1 MRHWRCDDA
10 AGAAVFFHDA
20 MSANMSL
27 THEQQEFYS
36 ANGYIHIK
44 SVFTVEECS
53 LFRDEMHALAERLGN
68 PDATWASVRHAD
80 TKITHCHDVQFESG
94 AITRLLTDSRFTG
107 VAQAIIGPNVQ
118 LHHTKMFIKPPENG
132 SPFPMH
138 QDYYYFPH
146 AGNSMTAAIM
156 HFDDTPV
163 EKGCLRVVP
172 GSHKLG
178 PLDPVGE
185 DRHLPGYAIEDATA
199 IPAKAGD
206 VIFFNYLLIHGS
218 GLNLSDEARTTLLV
232 QMRDPEDRPTVER
245 HLSKGQGMMLAGVN
259 PMQ

>member
-1 MRHWRCDDA
+1 M
-10 AGAAVFFHDA
+10 
-20 MSANMSL
+20 NL
-27 THEQQEFYS
+27 TQEQREFYS
-36 ANGYIHIK
+36 ANGFIHVQAMFSDK
-44 SVFTVEECS
+44 ECA
-53 LFRDEMHALAERLGN
+53 LLRNEIHALAERLGN
-68 PDATWASVRHAD
+68 PDATWASVKNAA
-80 TKITHCHDVQFESG
+80 TKITHCHDVQFEI
-94 AITRLLTDSRFTG
+94 AEITRLLTDPRFTS

-138 QDYYYFPH
+138 QDYHYFPH

-156 HFDDTPV
+156 HFDDAPI

-185 DRHLPGYAIEDATA
+185 DRHLPDYAIEDATP

-232 QMRDPEDRPTVER
+232 QIRDPNDRPTVDR
-245 HLSKGQGMMLAGVN
+245 HLSRGQGMMLAGTN
-259 PMQ
+259 SMHSAR